1 MNEES
6 RFAVAAALGLLIS
19 FLVFVPVL
27 TPGPLRPETYL
38 RLDVIA
44 GLLVAWIFLVSMF
57 GYNMAKEEN

>member
-6 RFAVAAALGLLIS
+6 RFAVAAALGLIIS

-27 TPGPLRPETYL
+27 TPGPLRLENYL

-44 GLLVAWIFLVSMF
+44 GLLVAWIFLVSIF
-57 GYNMAKEEN
+57 GYSISKEEN